1 MPLNAALSGPDSF
14 KRLQEGK
21 VSNELILALVAS
33 GTSVLVAIISL
44 VVSIVS
50 NRQSARSGEE
60 IEKLKYNLSRAS
72 ALEALNDSQLGE
84 SLKAL
89 QLAIKSIQR
98 VKDEIQVVL
107 SAVEIPTERQP
118 LMERVRLAREQ
129 MFACYEEQ
137 MATLNND
144 DARTVHS
151 AKNTSLRVE
160 ALIKQSVPANAEIVT
175 LPDELREHLIA
186 LRMNLTELQ
195 QTLRDSRADK
205 IMKRLDGTGPIENPQ
220 TVKSEIVKGKEA
232 VKISMPHSL
241 EGLRL
246 LVVDD
251 SDSTPQLLSLFM
263 TRYGADVRG
272 ANSAVEA
279 LDLIIR
285 WKPQVLVSDIMM
297 PDEDG
302 CWLIKQVRSLEAEQ
316 SKIIAIA
323 VTGGYDAKERERVLS
338 LGYNAC
344 LPKPV
349 LPEDLIDFI
358 KKNIEKGSRDSK

>member
-1 MPLNAALSGPDSF
+1 M
-14 KRLQEGK
+14 
-21 VSNELILALVAS
+21 SNELILALIAS
-33 GTSVLVAIISL
+33 GTAVLVAVISF

-50 NRQSARSGEE
+50 NRQSARSGKE
-60 IEKLKYNLSRAS
+60 IEKLKHDFSRAS

-107 SAVEIPTERQP
+107 SVVETPTKRQP
-118 LMERVRLAREQ
+118 LMEGIRSAREQ

-137 MATLNND
+137 MATLDND

-151 AKNTSLRVE
+151 AKNTSLQVE
-160 ALIKQSVPANAEIVT
+160 ALIKRSVPANAETVT
-175 LPDELREHLIA
+175 LPDELREHLVV
-186 LRMNLTELQ
+186 LRMTLTELQ

-205 IMKRLDGTGPIENPQ
+205 VVKRLEGKGPTGSPQ
-220 TVKSEIVKGKEA
+220 TVNAEIARRKEL
-232 VKISMPHSL
+232 VKIYMPDSL

-246 LVVDD
+246 LFVDD
-251 SDSTPQLLSLFM
+251 SDATPQLFSLLLK
-263 TRYGADVRG
+263 RYGADVRG
-272 ANSAVEA
+272 ANSAIEA

-285 WKPQVLVSDIMM
+285 WKPQVLISDIMM

-302 CWLIKQVRSLEAEQ
+302 CWLIKQVRSLETEQ

-338 LGYNAC
+338 SGFNAC
-344 LPKPV
+344 LPKPIS
-349 LPEDLIDFI
+349 PEDLIDFI
-358 KKNIEKGSRDSK
+358 KNSIEKVKK